1 MKRGPAASLP
11 GKLWA
16 AWTQH
21 LLATGPTWVWVAV
34 VLTHILCCRITE
46 VLSLRKRDFDFKKR
60 CVTVRA
66 LKRQPQ
72 VQPQFGKAVLK
83 TSVQNFILTN
93 QPVIKISII
102 QPNMG
107 LIHPI
112 QILMRFPSFLQH
124 TSQCTWTCTFEC
136 KYADPS
142 MCICTYIYKGV
153 SMCMHRYVYKYVY
166 VCACA

>member
-1 MKRGPAASLP
+1 MARPRGAMKKEKKKTRPKKSQTMKKEKLVMKRGPAASLP

-83 TSVQNFILTN
+83 TSVQHFILTN
-93 QPVIKISII
+93 QPIIKISII

-107 LIHPI
+107 LIHPF
-112 QILMRFPSFLQH
+112 QNLMGFPSFLEH
-124 TSQCTWTCTFEC
+124 TAQCTWTCT
-136 KYADPS
+136 
-142 MCICTYIYKGV
+142 CTN
-153 SMCMHRYVYKYVY
+153 
-166 VCACA
+166 ACTHT